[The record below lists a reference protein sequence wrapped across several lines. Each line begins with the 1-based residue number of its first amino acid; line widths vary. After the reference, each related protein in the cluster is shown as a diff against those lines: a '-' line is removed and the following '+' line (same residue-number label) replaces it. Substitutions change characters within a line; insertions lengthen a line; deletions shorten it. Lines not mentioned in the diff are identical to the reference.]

1 MTDAHAAGRDRYST
15 VAIVLHWLIAA
26 AIVFQVMLGWRMGGP
41 HTPQGFAI
49 TQLHK
54 SIGITVL
61 ILSLARLGWR
71 LANPPPPA
79 PPTLAGWE
87 RVLSTAVHIGF
98 YVIMIGMPLTGWL
111 MVSAS
116 RLHIPTL
123 LYGTIPWPDLPGVAG
138 ASRRMWSRIG
148 HNGHEWLAWG
158 VYGLLALHVA
168 GALKHQLFSR
178 DEPILARM
186 APGAKSGRWLEP
198 RLLAIAAAFAAV
210 AALGWTIRPPLTG
223 QAPAAGQADHDHDDD
238 HDHDGGDTDHD
249 AAPAAAARAVPAA
262 APVAAVAAPAAPEA
276 AKAEPAAPAGP
287 VRWRVGAGSALGF
300 STTWGGAAVQGRFKT
315 WTADVLF
322 SPDALDRSKVTVSID
337 MASVDSGDAQRDTAL
352 PSGDWFDATT
362 HPKAIFTA
370 TRFEKTGEGRFVA
383 HGRLNLRGVDKPVNL
398 PFRLQI
404 DGDKARVRGV
414 TSLDRTAFGVGQG
427 EWTSTDQI
435 PAQVSVSVDL
445 KATRR

>member
-1 MTDAHAAGRDRYST
+1 MTDAPAAGRDRYGA

-54 SIGITVL
+54 SIGITIL

-71 LANPPPPA
+71 LANPPPPE

-87 RVLSTAVHIGF
+87 RALSKAVHVGF

-148 HNGHEWLAWG
+148 SNGHEWLAWG

-186 APGAKSGRWLEP
+186 APGAKAGRWLEP
-198 RLLAIAAAFAAV
+198 RLVAIAAAFAAV
-210 AALGWTIRPPLTG
+210 VALGWTIRPPLAG
-223 QAPAAGQADHDHDDD
+223 LAPAAGQADHDHD
-238 HDHDGGDTDHD
+238 GDHD
-249 AAPAAAARAVPAA
+249 AAPAAAAP
-262 APVAAVAAPAAPEA
+262 AAPATVLVAPVVAPAPAEA
-276 AKAEPAAPAGP
+276 AKAEPAAPAEP
-287 VRWRVGAGSALGF
+287 VRWKVGAGSTLGF

-322 SPDALDRSKVTVSID
+322 SPDALDRSKVVVSVD

-362 HPKAIFTA
+362 HPKATFTA

-383 HGRLNLRGVDKPVNL
+383 HGRLNLRGVDKPAAL